1 MSIHPAVAPSGAM
14 RPAWWKSD
22 EASLSSTAGQISH
35 STVLVSGKANQVGL
49 RKRDRWSDATT

>member
-49 RKRDRWSDATT
+49 RK